1 MSEVK
6 YTQDHDWLRLDGD
19 GTAAV
24 GITDFA
30 QKQLGDLVYVG
41 LPEVGTAFG
50 KGADAAVIESV
61 KAASDLKMPVA
72 GTIVEVNTALTDDPG
87 RVNADPLGAGWFV
100 RIKVDDVGDAADLMD
115 EAGYAKFVES
125 LE

>member
-6 YTQDHDWLRLDGD
+6 YTQDHDWLRLHGD
-19 GTAAV
+19 GTASV

-41 LPEVGTAFG
+41 LPEVGTAFE

-72 GTIVEVNTALTDDPG
+72 GTIVEVNTALSDDPG
-87 RVNADPLGAGWFV
+87 RVNADPLGDGWFV
-100 RIKVDDVGDAADLMD
+100 KIKVSDLNDAADLMD
-115 EAGYAKFVES
+115 EAAYEKFVDS

>member
-6 YTQDHDWLRLDGD
+6 YTKDHDWLRLHGD
-19 GTAAV
+19 GTASV

-41 LPEVGTAFG
+41 LPEVGAAFE

-72 GTIVEVNTALTDDPG
+72 GTIAEVNTALTDDPG
-87 RVNADPLGAGWFV
+87 RVNADPLGDGWFV
-100 RIKVDDVGDAADLMD
+100 KIKVSDPNDAADLMD
-115 EAGYAKFVES
+115 EAAYEKFVDS

>member
-6 YTQDHDWLRLDGD
+6 YTQDHDWLRLHGD
-19 GTAAV
+19 GTASV

-41 LPEVGTAFG
+41 LPEVGAAFE

-72 GTIVEVNTALTDDPG
+72 GTIVEVNTALSDDPG
-87 RVNADPLGAGWFV
+87 QGQRGPTRRRLV
-100 RIKVDDVGDAADLMD
+100 RQDQSQRSERRGRSH
-115 EAGYAKFVES
+115 GRGS
-125 LE
+125 LREIRR

>member
-1 MSEVK
+1 MSEVR
-6 YTQDHDWLRLDGD
+6 YTEDHDWLRIEGD
-19 GTAAV
+19 GLATV

-41 LPEVGTAFG
+41 LPEVGSEFE

-72 GTIVEVNTALTDDPG
+72 GTVVEVNAALPDDPG
-87 RVNADPLGAGWFV
+87 AVNADPLGAGWFLKI
-100 RIKVDDVGDAADLMD
+100 RIADPGEATSLMDDAAY
-115 EAGYAKFVES
+115 EKYIES

>member
-6 YTQDHDWLRLDGD
+6 YTQDHDWLRLHGD
-19 GTAAV
+19 GTASV

-41 LPEVGTAFG
+41 LPEVGAAFE

-87 RVNADPLGAGWFV
+87 RVNADPLGDGWFV
-100 RIKVDDVGDAADLMD
+100 KIKVSDPNDAADLMD
-115 EAGYAKFVES
+115 EAAYEKFVDS

>member
-1 MSEVK
+1 MSEVRF
-6 YTQDHDWLRLDGD
+6 TQDHDWLRMLAD

-24 GITDFA
+24 GISDFA

-41 LPEVGTAFG
+41 LPEVGSAFG

-72 GTIVEVNTALTDDPG
+72 GTVVDVNATLSDDPG
-87 RVNADPLGAGWFV
+87 KVNADPLGEGWFV
-100 RIKVDDVGDAADLMD
+100 KIKVNDPSEVASLMD
-115 EAGYAKFVES
+115 EAAYAKFIEG